1 MPSLPETWTLAASA
15 FNWTP
20 DVIRAERTAAEI
32 AVGIVRD
39 GVAHTIEIE
48 PGQLFRGFPEPAHA
62 EVDAVREHLSL
73 AGGRVSIVGA
83 SLDDILPDGSRRTP
97 AERLAFLAPQIRAA
111 RRLGATGIRVPFG
124 QAGGDL
130 LRAALPLLHE
140 SGITLFEEI
149 QGQQTLAVP
158 AVAANLELLSDLDDP
173 RVRVLIDISMLMP
186 SLPSSY
192 LDRLRAGGVPEELV
206 RRLATEW
213 RSPETHDAVVDL
225 LRSGGVPPAVHT
237 LFMNLLVRFGRC
249 DVADLR
255 QLLPLTAAF
264 HLKFWDLDDEGD
276 RVSAPIR
283 ELGTELRR
291 TGFAGTLCSEWGGH
305 EWIDDEDPT
314 DITRRH
320 LALARAALA
329 A

>member
-1 MPSLPETWTLAASA
+1 MPSLPDTWTLAASA

-20 DVIRAERTAAEI
+20 EVIRAERTAADI

-48 PGQLFRGFPEPAHA
+48 AGQVFRGFPEPTPA

-83 SLDDILPDGSRRTP
+83 SLDDILPDGSRRT
-97 AERLAFLAPQIRAA
+97 AAQRLAFLAPQIRAA

-130 LRAALPLLHE
+130 LREALPLLHD

-149 QGQQTLAVP
+149 QGQQTLDAP
-158 AVAANLELLSDLDDP
+158 PVAANLELLTELGDP
-173 RVRVLIDISMLMP
+173 RVRVLIDISMVMP
-186 SLPSSY
+186 SLPPSY
-192 LDRLRAGGVPEELV
+192 LDRLRAGGVPEQLV

-213 RSPETHDAVVDL
+213 RSPETHGAVVDL

-237 LFMNLLVRFGRC
+237 LYMNLLVRFGRS

-255 QLLPLTAAF
+255 ELLPLTGAF
-264 HLKFWDLDDEGD
+264 HLKFWDLDDGD
-276 RVSAPIR
+276 ARVSGPIR
-283 ELGTELRR
+283 DLGVELRR

-305 EWIDDEDPT
+305 EWIEDEDPT

-320 LALARAALA
+320 LALARSTLA